1 LLGRGILFSL
11 TRMPGYVPPHLRG
24 KKMNGPAVTRRGV
37 RFIGNATGNVNVVS
51 SKGKRYTPRRL
62 GSPIGK
68 KKTLKAVR
76 RVTPNAAPLWA
87 PSHALRKAAPKF
99 AKAALNHLGLKEW
112 QQAPKG
118 KGKRRKTKK
127 HDQ

>member
-1 LLGRGILFSL
+1 
-11 TRMPGYVPPHLRG
+11 MEAA
-24 KKMNGPAVTRRGV
+24 AVTRRGV
-37 RFIGNATGNVNVVS
+37 RFIGNATGNVNVAS
-51 SKGKRYTPRRL
+51 SKGKRFTPRR
-62 GSPIGK
+62 GSPAG

-76 RVTPNAAPLWA
+76 RVSPNAAPLWA

-99 AKAALNHLGLKEW
+99 AKAVLDHLGLKEW

-127 HDQ
+127 VAKN